1 VVEINDGL
9 MFERKTER
17 QNSWRYWRYIV
28 GTVPVNSKN
37 NMSEQCTTG
46 RASIVVML

>member
-1 VVEINDGL
+1 MVEINDGL
-9 MFERKTER
+9 MFDQRKTER
-17 QNSWRYWRYIV
+17 QNSWRYIV